1 MTKTASVGEAVA
13 GDTIDYEIT
22 VQPNVT
28 DTDLVYTIVDTV
40 PNGLTI
46 DPASVT
52 GGGVVDGQTIT
63 WEVPMP
69 TAFGEV
75 GAYVPSTPATSP
87 QCAEW
92 AGFLDLGT
100 AGIPFAGLDG
110 DSVAANAFSDIGPFE
125 QYGQEFANLVVSED
139 GLTVAGGY
147 GARRGSPRPSR
158 TRTCRTA

>member
-1 MTKTASVGEAVA
+1 MTIHRAPDDVTKTASVGEAVA

-52 GGGVVDGQTIT
+52 GGGVVNGQTIT

-69 TAFGEV
+69 TAVGEV
-75 GAYVPSTPATSP
+75 GTTWRRRRPPARSAP
-87 QCAEW
+87 NGPGSSISAP
-92 AGFLDLGT
+92 

-110 DSVAANAFSDIGPFE
+110 DTVAANAFSNIGPFE

-139 GLTVAGGY
+139 G
-147 GARRGSPRPSR
+147 S
-158 TRTCRTA
+158 